1 MKKEFGKRIKELRH
15 IIPIKEIFP
24 EVGKD
29 IEVLITGKELFSEV
43 NSDIPSNDVIEYLE
57 TISSNLPMATE
68 LNIVVDDEVDFEK
81 VQKSYKSFIALSL
94 KRKINEL
101 RVLTLK
107 VSAFLIVGAL
117 LLIVSYFLENLA
129 KRVIYDAVNIIG
141 GFSIWEAADTF
152 VFARSEKKK
161 EVITMLKLYKAK
173 WTKRNI
179 S

>member
-1 MKKEFGKRIKELRH
+1 MKKEFRKRIKELRH

-94 KRKINEL
+94 
-101 RVLTLK
+101 
-107 VSAFLIVGAL
+107 
-117 LLIVSYFLENLA
+117 
-129 KRVIYDAVNIIG
+129 
-141 GFSIWEAADTF
+141 
-152 VFARSEKKK
+152 
-161 EVITMLKLYKAK
+161 
-173 WTKRNI
+173 
-179 S
+179 

>member
-1 MKKEFGKRIKELRH
+1 MKKEFRKRIKELRH

-43 NSDIPSNDVIEYLE
+43 NSDIPSNDV

-173 WTKRNI
+173 WKKRNI